1 MTPKAAAVNTNELAT
16 IKVTF
21 RAVSINESANNQL
34 IYALER
40 ELKASPLFD
49 PKDTQVTGL
58 MEKAE
63 ANAPTFSFPLSL
75 KLKRPIKL

>member
-1 MTPKAAAVNTNELAT
+1 M
-16 IKVTF
+16 VTGF
-21 RAVSINESANNQL
+21 RQWDWNQKYGVQL

-49 PKDTQVTGL
+49 PKDTQVTGS
-58 MEKAE
+58 MEKVE